1 MSCIHNTF
9 ILHKVL
15 QMSDRRYPTRPIVG
29 VGTVVLDGDMVLM
42 IQRGKPP
49 RQGSWSLPG
58 GAQELGE
65 TIHEAARR
73 EVREETGLEIEIFG
87 LIDVVDSVRPDADD
101 KIEYHYTLIDVAG
114 HAVGG
119 TLMAG
124 GDAQDCRWF
133 TRPEIDA
140 MDIWSETKRIIA
152 LAADRYSTADTPD
165 S

>member
-1 MSCIHNTF
+1 
-9 ILHKVL
+9 
-15 QMSDRRYPTRPIVG
+15 MSDRRYPARPIVG

-65 TIHEAARR
+65 TIREAARR
-73 EVREETGLEIEIFG
+73 EVREETGLEIEIIG

-152 LAADRYSTADTPD
+152 LAADRYGTADTPD

>member
-1 MSCIHNTF
+1 M
-9 ILHKVL
+9 
-15 QMSDRRYPTRPIVG
+15 
-29 VGTVVLDGDMVLM
+29 
-42 IQRGKPP
+42 
-49 RQGSWSLPG
+49 
-58 GAQELGE
+58 
-65 TIHEAARR
+65 
-73 EVREETGLEIEIFG
+73 
-87 LIDVVDSVRPDADD
+87 DSVRPDADD
-101 KIEYHYTLIDVAG
+101 KIEYHYTLIDMAG

-152 LAADRYSTADTPD
+152 LAVDRYGTADTPD

>member
-1 MSCIHNTF
+1 MSE
-9 ILHKVL
+9 
-15 QMSDRRYPTRPIVG
+15 RRYSTRPIVG

-65 TIHEAARR
+65 TIREAARR
-73 EVREETGLEIEIFG
+73 EVREETGLQIEIFG
-87 LIDVVDSVRPDADD
+87 LIDVVDSVRSDADD
-101 KIEYHYTLIDVAG
+101 KIEYHYTLIDLAG
-114 HAVGG
+114 YSVGG

-133 TRPEIDA
+133 TRTEINA
-140 MDIWSETKRIIA
+140 MDIWSETKRIIS
-152 LAADRYSTADTPD
+152 LAVDKFGAIDKPNS
-165 S
+165 

>member
-1 MSCIHNTF
+1 MI
-9 ILHKVL
+9 
-15 QMSDRRYPTRPIVG
+15 DRRYPTRPIVG

-101 KIEYHYTLIDVAG
+101 KIEYHYTLIDMAG

-140 MDIWSETKRIIA
+140 MDIWPETKRIIA

-165 S
+165 R